1 MLLQIFHPLDS
12 IAFLYFNLHLYQ
24 SSFQQFI
31 IFTICYEQISG
42 IAFGINL
49 RNHAFNYASCYYYA
63 PIKLNRSQYFIRL
76 LFSFNYILYLI
87 LIKFPI
93 HPINLNL
100 NPQFYHFTLYLLYQ
114 SSFHQF
120 IIITIK
126 LNQSQYFIRLL
137 FYFNLIL
144 NSNHLLNLNQDRQK
158 FINYF
163 FLKSKFNHQAV

>member
-1 MLLQIFHPLDS
+1 MLIQVFHPLDS

-49 RNHAFNYASCYYYA
+49 WNHAFNYASCYYYA

-100 NPQFYHFTLYLLYQ
+100 IPQFHYFTLFLQYK
-114 SSFHQF
+114 SSFQQF

-126 LNQSQYFIRLL
+126 LNQSQYFIRLR
-137 FYFNLIL
+137 FNFNLIL